1 MIDIGV
7 YNPITLTDSKKNIRQ
22 DVVAKATII
31 NFIFT
36 GVESVV
42 LKKYSDGTVYESGS
56 PYTWEYK
63 GETILGVRINTIL
76 NPNEKYYFE
85 INELYFSDYVFERSD
100 CIYRLFSDNSCLNQ
114 YHDWDIDPTPLIL
127 DLQDAYYAKSE
138 FQSEES
144 IIITSK
150 GQKRTMSS
158 LVEIHR
164 LQFIAPIGF
173 EKILKGIELNDN
185 TLIENKLIKNTSV
198 EVQEQNGGTLGLF
211 TLSFQY
217 ADLFADASGCCDII
231 NIDDIQNPDI
241 PSGGIACATFQTEI
255 VNTSGTLSVTLT
267 DAPTGT
273 PQYKWYR
280 NGVFLTSA
288 ATVEALT
295 PGNYRVDVRV
305 ATCSSNASYFLD
317 NPCNLF
323 DLVLTNVNNE
333 INGTVSNIPDGETVS
348 YSVVFGGLEVGT
360 SLPHTAAE
368 SGIYYV
374 YATAGDCEK
383 VKGIFVNLVDDDCDF
398 TISIDDNGT
407 ELEAVTDATTP
418 TYLWEFED
426 GTGKTTI
433 GAAATVQVNA
443 KGIYWLTISQGGCS
457 KQIYLYKEP
466 LAQTGVFVRIG
477 GTGTTFSIIGINLLN
492 ITNFA
497 ADIKVTVNG
506 VVFSFVAGVPTL
518 PNTYGVNG
526 SGQIIVPFSLTNP
539 TIIVE
544 LI

>member
-7 YNPITLTDSKKNIRQ
+7 YNPITLTDRKENIRQ
-22 DVVAKATII
+22 DVVLKLQ
-31 NFIFT
+31 NFNYVFT
-36 GVESVV
+36 GVTDVKMKSYATDAV
-42 LKKYSDGTVYESGS
+42 LASGVPYSWT
-56 PYTWEYK
+56 YK
-63 GETILGVRINTIL
+63 GETINSLRL
-76 NPNEKYYFE
+76 NAAPVPGTRYYIE
-85 INELYFSDYVFERSD
+85 VDGYFSDFIIMSTQCR
-100 CIYRLFSDNSCLNQ
+100 YRLFSKNSCTNQ
-114 YHDWDIDPTPLIL
+114 YHDWDTNGLPLFIDLYDP
-127 DLQDAYYAKSE
+127 QWAKSE
-138 FQSEES
+138 FETEES
-144 IIITSK
+144 IIITEK

-158 LVEIHR
+158 MVEIHR
-164 LQFIAPIGF
+164 LQFIGPIGF
-173 EKILKGIELNDN
+173 EKLLQGIALNDD
-185 TLIENKLIKNTSV
+185 TKIESRSIKNTSI
-198 EVQEQNGGTLGLF
+198 EVQEQNGGALGLF

-241 PSGGIACATFQTEI
+241 PSGGEACADFQTAI

-267 DAPTGT
+267 SPPTGT

-280 NGVFLTSA
+280 NGVFITSA
-288 ATVEALT
+288 ATLEALT

-305 ATCSSNASYFLD
+305 ATCSSTSSYFLD

-323 DLVLTNVNNE
+323 DLVLTSVNNE
-333 INGTVSNIPDGETVS
+333 INGTVSNIPDGETVA
-348 YSVVFGGLEVGT
+348 YSVVFNGLEVGT
-360 SLPHTAAE
+360 ALPYTAAE
-368 SGIYYV
+368 SGIYYI

-383 VKGIFVNLVDDDCDF
+383 VKGMFINLVDDDCDF

-426 GTGKTTI
+426 GNGKTTI
-433 GAAATVQVNA
+433 GAAAIVAVNA

-457 KQIYLYKEP
+457 KTEYLYKEP
-466 LAQTGVFVRIG
+466 LAQTGVFVRSG
-477 GTGTTFSIIGINLLN
+477 GTGTLFSIIGINLLN

-497 ADIKVTVNG
+497 AEIKITING
-506 VVFSFVAGVPTL
+506 VVFSYVAGVPTMA
-518 PNTYGVNG
+518 NTYGVNG
-526 SGQIIVPFSLTNP
+526 TGQIIVPFSLTNP